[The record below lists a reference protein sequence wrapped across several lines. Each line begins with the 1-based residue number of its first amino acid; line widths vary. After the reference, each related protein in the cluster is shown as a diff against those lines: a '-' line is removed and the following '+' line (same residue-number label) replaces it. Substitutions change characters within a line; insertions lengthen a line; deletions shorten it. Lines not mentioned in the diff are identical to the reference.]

1 MGHTEPVII
10 QDKNGKTTTVH
21 RSVAQKTKYNDLLS
35 PPPPVVE
42 PSSPAITN
50 EHVISLL
57 EDRPSLS
64 GGTASGAKSLYADV
78 SERNVDD
85 ALDVIHEEEA
95 NVLSYA
101 AELMTTGTD
110 TSREMV
116 KESFTSIV
124 NSTARAVIERDTDSD
139 WDVMLPSGAHVK
151 SMLTMAWNIG
161 NVLEES
167 DLPNSKVD
175 QQRAEVVCGFINTMR
190 RFIGYAEEDMKPVD
204 NVYWRGIAALA
215 VTETVEMFSQTL
227 PEHGREFIDWAGH
240 QENLAPVFRVVRQ
253 RGVLHPE
260 TIEGILK
267 QTGIEK
273 SLRDGLL

>member
-1 MGHTEPVII
+1 MGRTEPVLI

-21 RSVAQKTKYNDLLS
+21 RSVTKTSDYHDLMS
-35 PPPPVVE
+35 PPPPVAA
-42 PSSPAITN
+42 PSTPAITN
-50 EHVISLL
+50 EYIISLF
-57 EDRPSLS
+57 EDRPLLP
-64 GGTASGAKSLYADV
+64 GGKTELGRSIYANV

-85 ALDVIHEEEA
+85 ALDVIHEEEGD
-95 NVLSYA
+95 VLTYA
-101 AELMTTGTD
+101 AELMTTGTG
-110 TSREMV
+110 TGQEMV
-116 KESFTSIV
+116 KDSFTSIV
-124 NSTARAVIERDTDSD
+124 NSTAQAVIERDTHSD
-139 WDVMLPSGAHVK
+139 WDEMLPSGAHIK
-151 SMLTMAWNIG
+151 STLVMAWNIG

-167 DLPNSKVD
+167 DLPNSRVD
-175 QQRAEVVCGFINTMR
+175 QQRAEVACGFINTMR

-204 NVYWRGIAALA
+204 EVYWRGIAALA

-240 QENLAPVFRVVRQ
+240 QENLSPIFRVVRE

-260 TIEGILK
+260 TIEGIIK